1 MRDAPKFVLVVK
13 IMKSNPEEP
22 PRIAIKFAN
31 IIFILGV
38 FYSTLIVVYALYKIY
53 NPTGSVT
60 PVFYII
66 SIICGGMLVI
76 FFSFGLKKLSSNF
89 KVNLSILF
97 FTTGITIYGL
107 ETYLELKTRKEIVA
121 KIMGVPYD
129 TRTLMEVVKELRVS
143 GVDALPNTAPA
154 FYKELNGFASK
165 KGRIYPLGTISNK
178 TVVYCN
184 EIGFWL
190 TYETDEHGFNNSK
203 GLYKENKVDVTLIG
217 DSFTE
222 GACVKPND
230 TISAVLRQLNY
241 NAISLGK
248 GGNGSLLELAAL
260 KEYAEPL
267 KAKNVLW
274 LYYENDLITLQ
285 SEMNSSILRR
295 YLIEKDY
302 SQNLIFRQEEID
314 DVLIN
319 YIQNELEKEKKEREK
334 ERIELTDNAAI
345 KIMKLYNLRMRI
357 NLLPKPKYE
366 PLPTTTPT
374 HIFKDILQKSNKMV
388 SDWGGKMYFVYLPSF
403 YRYSLGNERPNRNF
417 VMQTATELDIPIID
431 IQSEL
436 FDTHPDPLSL
446 FPFRMRGHYTVEGYK
461 LVAEEIRKRLETDG
475 YVPIK
480 SKK

>member
-1 MRDAPKFVLVVK
+1 
-13 IMKSNPEEP
+13 MKNKLEEP

-31 IIFILGV
+31 IIFVLGI
-38 FYSTLIVVYALYKIY
+38 FYSILLISYAVYKIY

-60 PVFYII
+60 LIFYII
-66 SIICGGMLVI
+66 SILCGGILFI
-76 FFSFGLKKLSSNF
+76 FFSFGLKKLSNNL

-97 FTTGITIYGL
+97 FTTGITIYGF

-143 GVDALPNTAPA
+143 GVDAFPNTAPA
-154 FYKELNGFASK
+154 YYKELNGFTSK

-184 EIGFWL
+184 EIGFWSI
-190 TYETDEHGFNNSK
+190 YETDEHGFNNSK
-203 GLYKENKVDVTLIG
+203 GLYKENKVDIALIG

-222 GACVKPND
+222 GACVKPFD
-230 TISAVLRQLNY
+230 SISAVLRQHDF

-267 KAKNVLW
+267 KAKIVLW
-274 LYYENDLITLQ
+274 LYYENDLITLE
-285 SEMNSSILRR
+285 SEMNSPILRR

-319 YIQNELEKEKKEREK
+319 YIQNELEKEEKEREK
-334 ERIELTDNAAI
+334 ERIGLTDNAAI

-357 NLLPKPKYE
+357 NLLPKPKNE
-366 PLPTTTPT
+366 PTPTTTPT
-374 HIFKDILQKSNKMV
+374 LIFRDILHKSNKMV
-388 SDWGGKMYFVYLPSF
+388 SDWNGKMYFIYLPSF
-403 YRYSLGNERPNRNF
+403 YRYSIGDKRPNRDL
-417 VMQTATELDIPIID
+417 VMQTVTELKIPIID
-431 IQSEL
+431 IQREL

-461 LVAEEIRKRLETDG
+461 LVAEVIRKRLEADG
-475 YVPIK
+475 YKPINS
-480 SKK
+480 SK

>member
-1 MRDAPKFVLVVK
+1 
-13 IMKSNPEEP
+13 MKSKPEEP
-22 PRIAIKFAN
+22 PQIAIKFAN
-31 IIFILGV
+31 IIFVLGI

-53 NPTGSVT
+53 NSTGSVT

-76 FFSFGLKKLSSNF
+76 FFSFGLKKLSNNF

-97 FTTGITIYGL
+97 FTTGITIYGF

-129 TRTLMEVVKELRVS
+129 MRTKREVLKELTVS
-143 GVDALPNTAPA
+143 GVNAFPNTAPA
-154 FYKELNGFASK
+154 FYKELNGFTSK

-190 TYETDEHGFNNSK
+190 IYETDEHGFNNSK

-222 GACVKPND
+222 GACVKPD
-230 TISAVLRQLNY
+230 DSIGGVLRQLNY
-241 NAISLGK
+241 NAISFGK

-274 LYYENDLITLQ
+274 LYYENDLFTLQ

-302 SQNLIFRQEEID
+302 SQNLIFRQDEID
-314 DVLIN
+314 NVLIN
-319 YIQNELEKEKKEREK
+319 YVQNELDKQEKNWDKENTG
-334 ERIELTDNAAI
+334 LADNAI
-345 KIMKLYNLRMRI
+345 KILKLYNLRMRI

-461 LVAEEIRKRLETDG
+461 LVAEAIRKRLETDG